1 MEKTLRLGTVHI
13 AGNLVLAFLVVYFGK
28 PNSQTVCLVECVQFT
43 ENPSLC
49 FIGGSSTL
57 LPLKEPRAITV

>member
-13 AGNLVLAFLVVYFGK
+13 AGNLVLACLVAYFGK

-49 FIGGSSTL
+49 FIGGSST
-57 LPLKEPRAITV
+57 